1 MRKRSNP
8 FNKLEDEF
16 KEIKRL
22 EKDFK
27 KKLSEYFHQKKKFFF
42 QKSKKFYRL
51 QIKNQL
57 KVSKKKK
64 PNVLLDM
71 SKGTA

>member
-27 KKLSEYFHQKKKFFF
+27 KKIVRIFSSKNFFF

-64 PNVLLDM
+64 PNVLFDM
-71 SKGTA
+71 SQGTA